1 MRLAAEANAAAQNN
15 ASAPQTFSGV
25 SAEIERRVRAGSGH
39 TVRNGTALPEQAQ
52 SSKSAYNPMDDIMH
66 MLEPKAPTQPTKQYV
81 TGNAALDAWRSS
93 VNTLANE
100 RKEKEAKAKAEAEQ
114 KEYKQLQ
121 SQLDRIDA
129 NRAYV
134 TTTEQNDALEKER
147 ASVVQRMREIDGTK
161 AKPTVGEKVVNAFKG
176 SGSRTTEGFT
186 PEQEEQ
192 YTNLLLRLDSVNLS
206 AAFAIT
212 TEQSDAVE
220 KERQETLAAL
230 HQLDADA
237 GREARAYDARDRA
250 DAFFGGWGK
259 GTAASYTNAAASGAD
274 VLATTADKLADAS
287 SEKDRRVMDNP
298 YAGWATDELSAANF
312 AAAPVTEETSG
323 LTRKR
328 RADIDAAYETAD
340 KLLTESEQQMAKA
353 KYGTSAVGSFA
364 LDAAK
369 TGMDILADTAA
380 SAVGVPGLA
389 NMAARVYG
397 GESQQARLAGDDVYT
412 AAAKGLK
419 SALIEVATEK
429 VAGPFE
435 KAYGKTALSSSINK
449 AVDKLNASGLLKWAA
464 DAAGEGFEEGMS
476 DVLNT
481 VADHIA
487 GWDDGTSTVWND
499 IKGDK
504 EQILYDML
512 LGAFVGAFGGAG
524 NLANT
529 NARSNAAPVQQ
540 STPAAAQSAEA
551 IQQPQTRAN
560 VQEGNLAPTTPANV
574 KQGGSDELN
583 SALNLNSRDTTAR
596 TTKERR
602 EALDQ
607 RLARFMER
615 VETEGGDPAA
625 QDALTAEAEAID
637 AEDRAIKAAEEQT
650 RRVDAG
656 EVSKAF
662 GNPEN
667 HIDNRSFADVAS
679 KNTKAFQF
687 DHPELHG
694 YFVDAAQSLLS
705 DVQAAR
711 DADYLQRYKRGGA
724 DYHGP
729 INRLVDSGM
738 TKPRIMQCLNDI
750 ISNNGAENYAD
761 AKRVEIVLNDMLSGG
776 WLDMSRNSH
785 PANNEYIAAKER
797 IEGAADRDSW
807 TKYRDDHELSIADGS
822 VTEEQ
827 LRHEWEARRSA
838 EVRKNT
844 APTQE
849 TSNEDQSVISKMRG
863 AKPQLEQM
871 QSVSSV
877 TGNEIGQ
884 NGRIVDRLMNFVDR
898 IGGKVARPGFGD
910 VQITRSKIKSSMI
923 GHGVGNAK
931 IETFAAVPDVIA
943 NGQEIDHQANWKGR
957 NYDTYVFAAPVDYRG
972 QKTYVGVV
980 VQKDSA
986 SNRYYLHEVLGEDG
1000 EVIFK
1005 NDTAPAPTPDGTSA
1019 LSGDLETVVSARAV
1033 NGEQANP
1040 TSLAPVGD
1048 TGAFSTPIADTQQ
1061 GVSAEDVSSITSI
1074 PTTARNVNSENGAKS
1089 NLGSKSPRARTSQT
1103 AETIMEADIT
1113 SDERAAQ
1120 LNPYVQNGRFDYIPD
1135 TNARQTHRAEQ
1146 AITEKGWTQ
1155 AVQEFHDSV
1164 VAGKSGKDLVAR
1176 GAVLLN
1182 NAGNSD
1188 ASSRAY
1194 LELASD
1200 VIELGHRAG
1209 ETLQAFK
1216 ILQQLTPQGRLY
1228 LMEKTVDQ
1236 INRALTDGQK
1246 KSIAKEQLG
1255 KAYDRKAIR
1264 DTVDDYGV
1272 KLDEGL
1278 VDEYLKA
1285 KTDKQRNE
1293 IISQMQQS
1301 IADQIPTTF
1310 SEGFTALRYLN
1321 MLGNFKT
1328 QERNILGNT
1337 AMLVTTST
1345 KNRVKAVGE
1354 LTANLFRKN
1363 KLERT
1368 ASIIVKPSLLKEAT
1382 ADFANVADIA
1392 SGGDKHLSESRRF
1405 ASEIEDKRTIFKVN
1419 GTWGKETDSNL
1430 LSVGARKVADKG
1442 AAALEGARKL
1452 TNWAMEAGD
1461 AIFLKANYAD
1471 ALGGWLQAHGIKS
1484 ISEATQEQLDRGR
1497 AYAIKE
1503 AQEATFRDSNVI
1515 SNWVSSIGRG
1525 QNTPALARAALEGV
1539 APFRKTPANVAI
1551 RALEYSPVGVAETLW
1566 KGFQAFKGEGTAT
1579 DVINS
1584 AAKNAT
1590 GSALAVAGYF
1600 LAKAG
1605 LARGGEDDDK
1615 LDAFQTMQGKQ
1626 DYSIRVGDT
1635 WLSLSQFAPTTI
1647 PFFVGVKFYE
1657 LADGG
1662 QITLDD
1668 ALGVLGCISDPM
1680 LDMSMLSGV
1689 NEALDAVSSFGGD
1702 SDALPKL
1709 LMNSIVAYL
1718 SQGITNTLMGQFEQA
1733 SEKNRQTNYATGDNW
1748 LGKSVGYTWGKLTA
1762 KIPGIDY
1769 NQQDYVD
1776 AWGRTQ
1782 SNGGYMMRAFNAFI
1796 NPTYGS
1802 KDKTTYVDAELER
1815 IYAAGKN
1822 IDGFPNV
1829 FPQKAS
1835 RSMEIAKGQ
1844 TMTPDEY
1851 VQYSEERGSK
1861 SLELVRDF
1869 MESDEYKLLSDE
1881 QRATVISDLY
1891 SLAADRALKNARAAH
1906 NIKHTTE
1913 NKYLGV
1919 ADENIPEYLA
1929 TSRLFTDAKDSGSKS
1944 TYNALDDI
1952 LSRFDKLPGDVQ
1964 DKLKDSALN
1973 VNQLRYASKLG
1984 IDSAEWYDDNKAV
1997 AEGKKKLGG
2006 SDVATAISIYNNSAG
2021 KSDEEILDAMRSQL
2035 TPDSSRGGKQNA
2047 TVRQAEAYIARAKE
2061 RGASAELGAW
2071 LNLCGELKDADTN
2084 NSISKSD
2091 AYAAWAN
2098 MGLSN
2103 TDTYAGIT
2111 RNDFYNI
2118 VKSKG
2123 GLASKPEYATQ
2134 IDEIYALLVP
2144 PKEKT
2149 KADFSGSVRGY

>member
-1 MRLAAEANAAAQNN
+1 MAILSKEQFEKQYTQKV
-15 ASAPQTFSGV
+15 SSGV
-25 SAEIERRVRAGSGH
+25 PSDEAVRQLAEPEIARRARAGSGH
-39 TVRNGTALPEQAQ
+39 TVKNGTTLPGQ
-52 SSKSAYNPMDDIMH
+52 SQPSKSAYNPMDDIMH

-134 TTTEQNDALEKER
+134 TTTEQSDALEKER

-161 AKPTVGEKVVNAFKG
+161 AKPTAGEKVINAFKG
-176 SGSRTTEGFT
+176 SGSRTTERFS

-192 YTNLLLRLDSVNLS
+192 YTNLLLRLDSVNAS
-206 AAFAIT
+206 AVFALT
-212 TEQSDAVE
+212 TEQSDAIE
-220 KERQETLAAL
+220 KERKETLSAL

-237 GREARAYDARDRA
+237 GRAARAYDARDRA
-250 DAFFGGWGK
+250 DAFFKSWGK

-481 VADHIA
+481 VADHIF
-487 GWDDGTSTVWND
+487 GWDSGENSVLGD
-499 IKGDK
+499 IAADK
-504 EQILYDML
+504 DEIVYDML

-524 NLANT
+524 NLVNT

-540 STPAAAQSAEA
+540 STPTEAQSAEA
-551 IQQPQTRAN
+551 IQPPQTRAN
-560 VQEGNLAPTTPANV
+560 VQEGNLAPATPANV

-583 SALNLNSRDTTAR
+583 SALNLNSRD
-596 TTKERR
+596 
-602 EALDQ
+602 
-607 RLARFMER
+607 
-615 VETEGGDPAA
+615 VP
-625 QDALTAEAEAID
+625 
-637 AEDRAIKAAEEQT
+637 
-650 RRVDAG
+650 
-656 EVSKAF
+656 
-662 GNPEN
+662 
-667 HIDNRSFADVAS
+667 
-679 KNTKAFQF
+679 
-687 DHPELHG
+687 
-694 YFVDAAQSLLS
+694 
-705 DVQAAR
+705 
-711 DADYLQRYKRGGA
+711 
-724 DYHGP
+724 
-729 INRLVDSGM
+729 
-738 TKPRIMQCLNDI
+738 
-750 ISNNGAENYAD
+750 
-761 AKRVEIVLNDMLSGG
+761 
-776 WLDMSRNSH
+776 
-785 PANNEYIAAKER
+785 
-797 IEGAADRDSW
+797 
-807 TKYRDDHELSIADGS
+807 
-822 VTEEQ
+822 
-827 LRHEWEARRSA
+827 A

-849 TSNEDQSVISKMRG
+849 TSNTTQEIRATENNNAAFSNANVQGDYSVERNDAG
-863 AKPQLEQM
+863 
-871 QSVSSV
+871 SV
-877 TGNEIGQ
+877 TIRINNSILAGQPQKAWAGIVKQKIQEIFSGGLDLPRGTIFSNKKGRGEFT
-884 NGRIVDRLMNFVDR
+884 NGSYTKMLERTQPELYRAKM
-898 IGGKVARPGFGD
+898 GMTPGTGA
-910 VQITRSKIKSSMI
+910 M
-923 GHGVGNAK
+923 VGNASDVRFESPAHERADDIVGFNRGNIRVIVEGEGYTGDVLTAVYSDGK
-931 IETFAAVPDVIA
+931 EVFFDVNNIAKEKGEAPSERYAAR
-943 NGQEIDHQANWKGR
+943 NSGFSQADG
-957 NYDTYVFAAPVDYRG
+957 
-972 QKTYVGVV
+972 
-980 VQKDSA
+980 A
-986 SNRYYLHEVLGEDG
+986 STSED
-1000 EVIFK
+1000 
-1005 NDTAPAPTPDGTSA
+1005 
-1019 LSGDLETVVSARAV
+1019 
-1033 NGEQANP
+1033 
-1040 TSLAPVGD
+1040 
-1048 TGAFSTPIADTQQ
+1048 FSSD
-1061 GVSAEDVSSITSI
+1061 TSI

-1146 AITEKGWTQ
+1146 VITEKGWTQ

-1194 LELASD
+1194 LDLASD

-1503 AQEATFRDSNVI
+1503 AQEATFRDSNVV
-1515 SNWVSSIGRG
+1515 SDWVSRIGRG
-1525 QNTPALARAALEGV
+1525 QNTPALARAAFEGV
-1539 APFRKTPANVAI
+1539 APFRKTPANVAV
-1551 RALEYSPVGVAETLW
+1551 RAIEYSPVGVAETIY
-1566 KGFQAFKGEGTAT
+1566 KGVKAAKGEGTAT

-1584 AAKNAT
+1584 AAKNVT

-1626 DYSIRVGDT
+1626 DYSIRIGDT
-1635 WLSLSQFAPTTI
+1635 WISLSQFAPTTI
-1647 PFFVGVKFYE
+1647 PFFMGVKFYE

-1733 SEKNRQTNYATGDNW
+1733 SEENRQTNYATGDNW

-1851 VQYSEERGSK
+1851 VQYSKERGSK

-1891 SLAADRALKNARAAH
+1891 SLAADRALKNVRAAH

-2084 NSISKSD
+2084 DSISKPD

-2123 GLASKPEYATQ
+2123 GLASNPKYATQ

>member
-206 AAFAIT
+206 AAFALT
-212 TEQSDAVE
+212 AEQSDAIE
-220 KERQETLAAL
+220 KERKETLSAL
-230 HQLDADA
+230 HQLDTDA
-237 GREARAYDARDRA
+237 GRAARAYDARDRA
-250 DAFFGGWGK
+250 DAFFKSWGK
-259 GTAASYTNAAASGAD
+259 GTSASYTNAAASGAD

-481 VADHIA
+481 VADHIF
-487 GWDDGTSTVWND
+487 GWDSGENSVLGD
-499 IKGDK
+499 IAADK
-504 EQILYDML
+504 DEIVYDML

-524 NLANT
+524 NLMNT
-529 NARSNAAPVQQ
+529 NAQSNAAPVQQ
-540 STPAAAQSAEA
+540 NTQTEAQGAAPAAVSEEARALMESILAGGRVNTTTANTILSTPQLAQAFTEVTGISLTGNTADMRAQISGGAREYAYSQLQTSREESARAKARENLPAEMARQNEQLAALSQEEAARDADWTQRREEMENYGSYDSYVRGIVRNGGSFAEA
-551 IQQPQTRAN
+551 GEIARTPELRATWEKITGQTLPDSTNKARDMVMNYRADVAMPQRSAQQPQTRAN
-560 VQEGNLAPTTPANV
+560 VQEGNLAPTTPVNV

-583 SALNLNSRDTTAR
+583 SALNLNSRD
-596 TTKERR
+596 
-602 EALDQ
+602 
-607 RLARFMER
+607 
-615 VETEGGDPAA
+615 V
-625 QDALTAEAEAID
+625 TAEA
-637 AEDRAIKAAEEQT
+637 Q
-650 RRVDAG
+650 
-656 EVSKAF
+656 
-662 GNPEN
+662 
-667 HIDNRSFADVAS
+667 
-679 KNTKAFQF
+679 
-687 DHPELHG
+687 
-694 YFVDAAQSLLS
+694 
-705 DVQAAR
+705 
-711 DADYLQRYKRGGA
+711 
-724 DYHGP
+724 
-729 INRLVDSGM
+729 
-738 TKPRIMQCLNDI
+738 
-750 ISNNGAENYAD
+750 
-761 AKRVEIVLNDMLSGG
+761 
-776 WLDMSRNSH
+776 
-785 PANNEYIAAKER
+785 
-797 IEGAADRDSW
+797 
-807 TKYRDDHELSIADGS
+807 
-822 VTEEQ
+822 
-827 LRHEWEARRSA
+827 
-838 EVRKNT
+838 KNT

-849 TSNEDQSVISKMRG
+849 TESTAVNDDPAKHTPEEQARIEEYKAATDENLVNYIETVRDNPG
-863 AKPQLEQM
+863 AKIGRYSLKP
-871 QSVSSV
+871 VSDKAAADIKAI
-877 TGNEIGQ
+877 TGVDVSGNKTVIEPRIIEHILKRHGKDGAANNSMRDVNDIARIQYVIDNYDNVEDGGRSSAYQTVKPNGKPGQ
-884 NGRIVDRLMNFVDR
+884 AQTVKFSKAINGTYYV
-898 IGGKVARPGFGD
+898 
-910 VQITRSKIKSSMI
+910 
-923 GHGVGNAK
+923 
-931 IETFAAVPDVIA
+931 IEAVPDTKA
-943 NGQEIDHQANWKGR
+943 K
-957 NYDTYVFAAPVDYRG
+957 TVFV
-972 QKTYVGVV
+972 
-980 VQKDSA
+980 
-986 SNRYYLHEVLGEDG
+986 
-1000 EVIFK
+1000 
-1005 NDTAPAPTPDGTSA
+1005 TSA
-1019 LSGDLETVVSARAV
+1019 YLSNKKAGDMQTANAEATRVTSETKNAQSPVY
-1033 NGEQANP
+1033 E
-1040 TSLAPVGD
+1040 TSSRPESPQSSGV
-1048 TGAFSTPIADTQQ
+1048 TG
-1061 GVSAEDVSSITSI
+1061 DVSIASI
-1074 PTTARNVNSENGAKS
+1074 PTTARNVNSENGVES
-1089 NLGSKSPRARTSQT
+1089 DLGSKSPRARTSQT

-1419 GTWGKETDSNL
+1419 GTWGKEADSNF
-1430 LSVGARKVADKG
+1430 LSAGARKVADKG

-1515 SNWVSSIGRG
+1515 SDWVSRIGRG

-1551 RALEYSPVGVAETLW
+1551 RAIEYSPVGVAETIY
-1566 KGFQAFKGEGTAT
+1566 KGVKAAKGEGTAT

-1584 AAKNAT
+1584 AAKNVT

-1647 PFFVGVKFYE
+1647 PFFMGVKFYE

-1733 SEKNRQTNYATGDNW
+1733 SEKNRQTNYTTGDNW

-1891 SLAADRALKNARAAH
+1891 SLAADRALKNVRATH

-1964 DKLKDSALN
+1964 DKLKDSGLSVANL
-1973 VNQLRYASKLG
+1973 LYADSKG
-1984 IDSAEWYDDNKAV
+1984 IGSKAWYDTHNAIDGTSAV
-1997 AEGKKKLGG
+1997 AAASSVSRNFKG
-2006 SDVATAISIYNNSAG
+2006 
-2021 KSDEEILDAMRSQL
+2021 SDEEKLDALRTMNSYT
-2035 TPDSSRGGKQNA
+2035 TPDKETGKQSSI
-2047 TVRQAEAYIARAKE
+2047 VRRYEAAMNYGVSFDDWTKLEETIVNMF
-2061 RGASAELGAW
+2061 GSGTP
-2071 LNLCGELKDADTN
+2071 N
-2084 NSISKSD
+2084 KS
-2091 AYAAWAN
+2091 
-2098 MGLSN
+2098 
-2103 TDTYAGIT
+2103 
-2111 RNDFYNI
+2111 
-2118 VKSKG
+2118 
-2123 GLASKPEYATQ
+2123 
-2134 IDEIYALLVP
+2134 EIYAAAKEALPDIPRYKVYSLYKKDSNNENKVDFYDEYFASLYEPTGGKVDKDFQSMSYEEIMDALRVP
-2144 PKEKT
+2144 GEKVA
-2149 KADFSGSVRGY
+2149 KAAK

>member
-1 MRLAAEANAAAQNN
+1 MATQSFDEYARELVQRIEASHQQDSQERAGSGQPN
-15 ASAPQTFSGV
+15 SSGV
-25 SAEIERRVRAGSGH
+25 SAEIERRVREGSGH
-39 TVRNGTALPEQAQ
+39 TVKNGTTLPGQ
-52 SSKSAYNPMDDIMH
+52 SQPSKSAYNPMDDIMH
-66 MLEPKAPTQPTKQYV
+66 IFEPKAPTQPTKQYV

-212 TEQSDAVE
+212 TEQSDAIE
-220 KERQETLAAL
+220 KERKETLSAL
-230 HQLDADA
+230 HQLDTDA
-237 GREARAYDARDRA
+237 GRAARAYDARDRA
-250 DAFFGGWGK
+250 DAFFKSWGK
-259 GTAASYTNAAASGAD
+259 GTAASYTNTAGS
-274 VLATTADKLADAS
+274 VLDLADAAHQAS
-287 SEKDRRVMDNP
+287 GETQRRIADNP
-298 YAGWATDELSAANF
+298 YAGYATDPLTEANF
-312 AAAPVTEETSG
+312 AAAPTSEETSG
-323 LTRKR
+323 FLASQRKER
-328 RADIDAAYETAD
+328 DALYETAD

-353 KYGTSAVGSFA
+353 KQGTSAAGSFA

-369 TGMDILADTAA
+369 TGMDIAADTAA

-389 NMAARVYG
+389 NMAVRVYG

-481 VADHIA
+481 VADHIF
-487 GWDDGTSTVWND
+487 GWDDGISTVWND

-524 NLANT
+524 NLMNT
-529 NARSNAAPVQQ
+529 NAQSNAAPVQQ
-540 STPAAAQSAEA
+540 DTQTEAQGAEA
-551 IQQPQTRAN
+551 VQQPQMRAN
-560 VQEGNLAPTTPANV
+560 VQEGNLAPASPANV
-574 KQGGSDELN
+574 KQGGSDALN
-583 SALNLNSRDTTAR
+583 SALYLNSRDATA
-596 TTKERR
+596 K
-602 EALDQ
+602 
-607 RLARFMER
+607 
-615 VETEGGDPAA
+615 A
-625 QDALTAEAEAID
+625 QE
-637 AEDRAIKAAEEQT
+637 
-650 RRVDAG
+650 
-656 EVSKAF
+656 
-662 GNPEN
+662 
-667 HIDNRSFADVAS
+667 
-679 KNTKAFQF
+679 
-687 DHPELHG
+687 
-694 YFVDAAQSLLS
+694 
-705 DVQAAR
+705 
-711 DADYLQRYKRGGA
+711 
-724 DYHGP
+724 
-729 INRLVDSGM
+729 
-738 TKPRIMQCLNDI
+738 
-750 ISNNGAENYAD
+750 
-761 AKRVEIVLNDMLSGG
+761 
-776 WLDMSRNSH
+776 
-785 PANNEYIAAKER
+785 
-797 IEGAADRDSW
+797 
-807 TKYRDDHELSIADGS
+807 
-822 VTEEQ
+822 
-827 LRHEWEARRSA
+827 
-838 EVRKNT
+838 NT
-844 APTQE
+844 APMQE
-849 TSNEDQSVISKMRG
+849 MESTAVNDDPAKHTPEEQARIEEYKAATDENLVNYIETVRDNPG
-863 AKPQLEQM
+863 AKIGRYSLKP
-871 QSVSSV
+871 VSDKAAADIKAI
-877 TGNEIGQ
+877 TGVDVSGNKTVIEP
-884 NGRIVDRLMNFVDR
+884 RIIEHILKRH
-898 IGGKVARPGFGD
+898 GKDGAAN
-910 VQITRSKIKSSMI
+910 SSMRDVNDI
-923 GHGVGNAK
+923 ARIQYVIDNYDNVEDGGRSSAYQTVKPNGKPGQAQTVKFSKAINGTYYV
-931 IETFAAVPDVIA
+931 IEAVPDTKA
-943 NGQEIDHQANWKGR
+943 K
-957 NYDTYVFAAPVDYRG
+957 TVFV
-972 QKTYVGVV
+972 
-980 VQKDSA
+980 
-986 SNRYYLHEVLGEDG
+986 
-1000 EVIFK
+1000 
-1005 NDTAPAPTPDGTSA
+1005 TSA
-1019 LSGDLETVVSARAV
+1019 YLSNKKAGDMQTANAEATRVTSETKNAQSPVYETSSRP
-1033 NGEQANP
+1033 GSPQA
-1040 TSLAPVGD
+1040 SGV
-1048 TGAFSTPIADTQQ
+1048 TG
-1061 GVSAEDVSSITSI
+1061 DVSIASI
-1074 PTTARNVNSENGAKS
+1074 PTTGRNVNSENGVKS
-1089 NLGSKSPRARTSQT
+1089 DLGSKSPRARTSQT

-1120 LNPYVQNGRFDYIPD
+1120 LNKYVQKGRFDYVPD
-1135 TNARQTHRAEQ
+1135 TNARQTRRAEREI
-1146 AITEKGWTQ
+1146 AREGWDKS
-1155 AVQEFHDSV
+1155 AKDFHDAV
-1164 VAGKSGKDLVAR
+1164 VKGVMSDDLVAR
-1176 GAVLLN
+1176 GAILLN
-1182 NAGNSD
+1182 NVSNSD
-1188 ASSRAY
+1188 ATAETY
-1194 LELASD
+1194 LDIANDYIDL
-1200 VIELGHRAG
+1200 LHRAG
-1209 ETLQAFK
+1209 KVLQAGK
-1216 ILQQLTPQGRLY
+1216 ILQQLTPEGRLY
-1228 LMEKTVDQ
+1228 LMEKTVGQ
-1236 INRALTDGQK
+1236 INHALTKGQK

-1354 LTANLFRKN
+1354 LTTNLFRKN

-1382 ADFANVADIA
+1382 ADFANVAEIS

-1419 GTWGKETDSNL
+1419 GTWGKEADSNF
-1430 LSVGARKVADKG
+1430 LSAEARKVADKG

-1484 ISEATQEQLDRGR
+1484 ISEATQDQLDRGR

-1551 RALEYSPVGVAETLW
+1551 RAIEYSPVGVAETIY
-1566 KGFQAFKGEGTAT
+1566 KGVKAAKGEGTAT

-1584 AAKNAT
+1584 AAKNVT

-1626 DYSIRVGDT
+1626 DYSIRIGDT
-1635 WLSLSQFAPTTI
+1635 WISLSQFAPTTI
-1647 PFFVGVKFYE
+1647 PFFMGVKFYE

-1733 SEKNRQTNYATGDNW
+1733 SEESRQTNYTTGDNW

-1782 SNGGYMMRAFNAFI
+1782 SNGGHMMRAFNAFI

-1835 RSMEIAKGQ
+1835 RSMEITKGQ

-1851 VQYSEERGSK
+1851 VQYSKERGSK
-1861 SLELVRDF
+1861 SLELVHDF

-1891 SLAADRALKNARAAH
+1891 SLAANRALKNVRAAH

-1929 TSRLFTDAKDSGSKS
+1929 TARLFTDAQDSGSKS

-1952 LSRFDKLPGDVQ
+1952 LSRFDKLPDDVQ
-1964 DKLKDSALN
+1964 DKLRSNNLN

-2118 VKSKG
+2118 VKSNG
-2123 GLASKPEYATQ
+2123 GLASNPKYATQ

>member
-1 MRLAAEANAAAQNN
+1 M
-15 ASAPQTFSGV
+15 
-25 SAEIERRVRAGSGH
+25 
-39 TVRNGTALPEQAQ
+39 
-52 SSKSAYNPMDDIMH
+52 
-66 MLEPKAPTQPTKQYV
+66 
-81 TGNAALDAWRSS
+81 
-93 VNTLANE
+93 
-100 RKEKEAKAKAEAEQ
+100 
-114 KEYKQLQ
+114 
-121 SQLDRIDA
+121 
-129 NRAYV
+129 
-134 TTTEQNDALEKER
+134 
-147 ASVVQRMREIDGTK
+147 
-161 AKPTVGEKVVNAFKG
+161 
-176 SGSRTTEGFT
+176 
-186 PEQEEQ
+186 
-192 YTNLLLRLDSVNLS
+192 
-206 AAFAIT
+206 
-212 TEQSDAVE
+212 
-220 KERQETLAAL
+220 
-230 HQLDADA
+230 
-237 GREARAYDARDRA
+237 
-250 DAFFGGWGK
+250 
-259 GTAASYTNAAASGAD
+259 
-274 VLATTADKLADAS
+274 
-287 SEKDRRVMDNP
+287 
-298 YAGWATDELSAANF
+298 
-312 AAAPVTEETSG
+312 
-323 LTRKR
+323 
-328 RADIDAAYETAD
+328 
-340 KLLTESEQQMAKA
+340 
-353 KYGTSAVGSFA
+353 
-364 LDAAK
+364 
-369 TGMDILADTAA
+369 
-380 SAVGVPGLA
+380 
-389 NMAARVYG
+389 
-397 GESQQARLAGDDVYT
+397 
-412 AAAKGLK
+412 
-419 SALIEVATEK
+419 
-429 VAGPFE
+429 
-435 KAYGKTALSSSINK
+435 
-449 AVDKLNASGLLKWAA
+449 
-464 DAAGEGFEEGMS
+464 
-476 DVLNT
+476 
-481 VADHIA
+481 
-487 GWDDGTSTVWND
+487 
-499 IKGDK
+499 
-504 EQILYDML
+504 
-512 LGAFVGAFGGAG
+512 
-524 NLANT
+524 
-529 NARSNAAPVQQ
+529 
-540 STPAAAQSAEA
+540 
-551 IQQPQTRAN
+551 
-560 VQEGNLAPTTPANV
+560 
-574 KQGGSDELN
+574 
-583 SALNLNSRDTTAR
+583 
-596 TTKERR
+596 
-602 EALDQ
+602 
-607 RLARFMER
+607 
-615 VETEGGDPAA
+615 
-625 QDALTAEAEAID
+625 
-637 AEDRAIKAAEEQT
+637 
-650 RRVDAG
+650 
-656 EVSKAF
+656 
-662 GNPEN
+662 
-667 HIDNRSFADVAS
+667 
-679 KNTKAFQF
+679 
-687 DHPELHG
+687 
-694 YFVDAAQSLLS
+694 
-705 DVQAAR
+705 
-711 DADYLQRYKRGGA
+711 
-724 DYHGP
+724 
-729 INRLVDSGM
+729 
-738 TKPRIMQCLNDI
+738 
-750 ISNNGAENYAD
+750 
-761 AKRVEIVLNDMLSGG
+761 
-776 WLDMSRNSH
+776 
-785 PANNEYIAAKER
+785 
-797 IEGAADRDSW
+797 
-807 TKYRDDHELSIADGS
+807 
-822 VTEEQ
+822 
-827 LRHEWEARRSA
+827 
-838 EVRKNT
+838 
-844 APTQE
+844 
-849 TSNEDQSVISKMRG
+849 
-863 AKPQLEQM
+863 
-871 QSVSSV
+871 
-877 TGNEIGQ
+877 
-884 NGRIVDRLMNFVDR
+884 
-898 IGGKVARPGFGD
+898 
-910 VQITRSKIKSSMI
+910 
-923 GHGVGNAK
+923 
-931 IETFAAVPDVIA
+931 
-943 NGQEIDHQANWKGR
+943 
-957 NYDTYVFAAPVDYRG
+957 
-972 QKTYVGVV
+972 
-980 VQKDSA
+980 
-986 SNRYYLHEVLGEDG
+986 
-1000 EVIFK
+1000 
-1005 NDTAPAPTPDGTSA
+1005 
-1019 LSGDLETVVSARAV
+1019 
-1033 NGEQANP
+1033 
-1040 TSLAPVGD
+1040 
-1048 TGAFSTPIADTQQ
+1048 
-1061 GVSAEDVSSITSI
+1061 
-1074 PTTARNVNSENGAKS
+1074 
-1089 NLGSKSPRARTSQT
+1089 
-1103 AETIMEADIT
+1103 
-1113 SDERAAQ
+1113 
-1120 LNPYVQNGRFDYIPD
+1120 
-1135 TNARQTHRAEQ
+1135 
-1146 AITEKGWTQ
+1146 
-1155 AVQEFHDSV
+1155 
-1164 VAGKSGKDLVAR
+1164 AR

-1228 LMEKTVDQ
+1228 LMEKTVEQ

-1246 KSIAKEQLG
+1246 KSIAKERLG

-1503 AQEATFRDSNVI
+1503 AQEATFRDSNVV
-1515 SNWVSSIGRG
+1515 SDWVSRIGRG
-1525 QNTPALARAALEGV
+1525 QNTPALARAAFEGV
-1539 APFRKTPANVAI
+1539 APFRKTPANVAV

-1626 DYSIRVGDT
+1626 DYSIRIGDT

-1733 SEKNRQTNYATGDNW
+1733 SEKNRQTNYTTGDNW

-1769 NQQDYVD
+1769 TQQDYVD

-1782 SNGGYMMRAFNAFI
+1782 STGGYMMRAFNAFI
-1796 NPTYGS
+1796 PPTYGS

-1891 SLAADRALKNARAAH
+1891 SLAAGRALKNVRAAH

-2006 SDVATAISIYNNSAG
+2006 SDVATAISIYNNSTG

-2123 GLASKPEYATQ
+2123 GLASNPKYATQ
-2134 IDEIYALLVP
+2134 VDEIYALLVP

>member
-1 MRLAAEANAAAQNN
+1 MATQSFDEYARELVQRIEASHQQDSQERAGSGQPN
-15 ASAPQTFSGV
+15 SSGV
-25 SAEIERRVRAGSGH
+25 SAEIERRVREGSGH
-39 TVRNGTALPEQAQ
+39 TVKNGTTLPGQ
-52 SSKSAYNPMDDIMH
+52 SQPSKSAYNPMDDIMH
-66 MLEPKAPTQPTKQYV
+66 IFEPKAPTQPTKQYV

-212 TEQSDAVE
+212 TEQSDAIE
-220 KERQETLAAL
+220 KERKETLSAL
-230 HQLDADA
+230 HQLDTDA
-237 GREARAYDARDRA
+237 GRAARAYDARDRA
-250 DAFFGGWGK
+250 DAFFKSWGK
-259 GTAASYTNAAASGAD
+259 GTAASYTNTAGS
-274 VLATTADKLADAS
+274 VLDLADAAHQAS
-287 SEKDRRVMDNP
+287 GETQRRIADNP
-298 YAGWATDELSAANF
+298 YAGYATDPLTEANF
-312 AAAPVTEETSG
+312 AAAPTSEETSG
-323 LTRKR
+323 FLASQRKER
-328 RADIDAAYETAD
+328 DALYETAD

-353 KYGTSAVGSFA
+353 KQGTSAAGSFA

-369 TGMDILADTAA
+369 TGMDIAADTAA

-389 NMAARVYG
+389 NMAVRVYG

-481 VADHIA
+481 VADHIF
-487 GWDDGTSTVWND
+487 GWDDGISTVWND

-524 NLANT
+524 NLMNT
-529 NARSNAAPVQQ
+529 NAQSNAAPVQQ
-540 STPAAAQSAEA
+540 DTQTEAQGAEA
-551 IQQPQTRAN
+551 VQQPQTRAN
-560 VQEGNLAPTTPANV
+560 VQEGNLAPAAPANV

-583 SALNLNSRDTTAR
+583 SALNLNSRDTTA
-596 TTKERR
+596 
-602 EALDQ
+602 EAQENTASTQEAESTAVND
-607 RLARFMER
+607 
-615 VETEGGDPAA
+615 DPAKHTPEEQA
-625 QDALTAEAEAID
+625 RIEEYKAATDENLVNYIETVRDNPGAKIGRYSLKPVSDKAAAD
-637 AEDRAIKAAEEQT
+637 IKAITGVDVSGNKTVIEPRIIEHILKRHGKDGAANSSMRDVNDIARIQYVIDNYDNVEDGGRSSAYQT
-650 RRVDAG
+650 VKPNGKPGQAQT
-656 EVSKAF
+656 VKFSKA
-662 GNPEN
+662 
-667 HIDNRSFADVAS
+667 
-679 KNTKAFQF
+679 
-687 DHPELHG
+687 
-694 YFVDAAQSLLS
+694 
-705 DVQAAR
+705 
-711 DADYLQRYKRGGA
+711 
-724 DYHGP
+724 
-729 INRLVDSGM
+729 INGTYYV
-738 TKPRIMQCLNDI
+738 
-750 ISNNGAENYAD
+750 
-761 AKRVEIVLNDMLSGG
+761 
-776 WLDMSRNSH
+776 
-785 PANNEYIAAKER
+785 
-797 IEGAADRDSW
+797 IE
-807 TKYRDDHELSIADGS
+807 
-822 VTEEQ
+822 
-827 LRHEWEARRSA
+827 
-838 EVRKNT
+838 
-844 APTQE
+844 
-849 TSNEDQSVISKMRG
+849 
-863 AKPQLEQM
+863 
-871 QSVSSV
+871 
-877 TGNEIGQ
+877 
-884 NGRIVDRLMNFVDR
+884 
-898 IGGKVARPGFGD
+898 
-910 VQITRSKIKSSMI
+910 
-923 GHGVGNAK
+923 
-931 IETFAAVPDVIA
+931 AVPDTKA
-943 NGQEIDHQANWKGR
+943 K
-957 NYDTYVFAAPVDYRG
+957 TVFV
-972 QKTYVGVV
+972 
-980 VQKDSA
+980 
-986 SNRYYLHEVLGEDG
+986 
-1000 EVIFK
+1000 
-1005 NDTAPAPTPDGTSA
+1005 TSA
-1019 LSGDLETVVSARAV
+1019 YLSNKKAGDMQTANAEATRVTSETKNAQSPVYETSSRP
-1033 NGEQANP
+1033 GSPQA
-1040 TSLAPVGD
+1040 SGV
-1048 TGAFSTPIADTQQ
+1048 TG
-1061 GVSAEDVSSITSI
+1061 DVSIASI
-1074 PTTARNVNSENGAKS
+1074 PTTGRNVNSENGVKS
-1089 NLGSKSPRARTSQT
+1089 DLGSKSPRARTSQT

-1146 AITEKGWTQ
+1146 AIMEKGWTQ

-1194 LELASD
+1194 LDLASD

-1228 LMEKTVDQ
+1228 LMEKTVEQ

-1419 GTWGKETDSNL
+1419 GTWGKEADSNF
-1430 LSVGARKVADKG
+1430 LSAEARKVADKG

-1525 QNTPALARAALEGV
+1525 QNTPALARTALEGV

-1551 RALEYSPVGVAETLW
+1551 RAIEYSPVGVAETIY
-1566 KGFQAFKGEGTAT
+1566 KGVKAAKGEGTAT

-1584 AAKNAT
+1584 AAKNVT

-1647 PFFVGVKFYE
+1647 PFFMGVKFYE

-1662 QITLDD
+1662 RITLDD

-1733 SEKNRQTNYATGDNW
+1733 SEENRQTNYTTGDNW

-1782 SNGGYMMRAFNAFI
+1782 SNGGHMMRAFNAFI

-1851 VQYSEERGSK
+1851 VQYSKERGSK
-1861 SLELVRDF
+1861 SLELVHDF

-1891 SLAADRALKNARAAH
+1891 SLAADRALKNVRAAH

-1929 TSRLFTDAKDSGSKS
+1929 TARLFTDAQDSGSKS

-1952 LSRFDKLPGDVQ
+1952 LSRFDKLPDDVQ
-1964 DKLKDSALN
+1964 DKLNGDTLN
-1973 VNQLRYASKLG
+1973 VEKLLYADSKG
-1984 IDSAEWYDDNKAV
+1984 IDSKDWYTVHEAAKEHEKETGRGSAWVTAEAIGKTVKGDDAEKLKALE
-1997 AEGKKKLGG
+1997 AEFPPNDDSDKNEKLHGKRSAVVRRYNAAINAGMSWDDWTAVEKTI
-2006 SDVATAISIYNNSAG
+2006 SDADASWGATSGKYSGERSITSALRAAGYSKSQAAHIWSIY
-2021 KSDEEILDAMRSQL
+2021 
-2035 TPDSSRGGKQNA
+2035 
-2047 TVRQAEAYIARAKE
+2047 
-2061 RGASAELGAW
+2061 
-2071 LNLCGELKDADTN
+2071 
-2084 NSISKSD
+2084 
-2091 AYAAWAN
+2091 
-2098 MGLSN
+2098 
-2103 TDTYAGIT
+2103 
-2111 RNDFYNI
+2111 
-2118 VKSKG
+2118 
-2123 GLASKPEYATQ
+2123 
-2134 IDEIYALLVP
+2134 
-2144 PKEKT
+2144 EKT
-2149 KADFSGSVRGY
+2149 DKETSNFAVYDYFFTDKGEEEAEEKTASGVPRNRDAAADWVMKHSRAAKRRIS